1 MGRVDEV
8 SGYGQEIPVVRRPSV
23 HSMRLEPHP
32 KGDKLSRSM
41 SPEEVTALK
50 QTFSESLEPVTR
62 ELRAIHEALDEHG
75 RLLKSIDVRL
85 TNVEGILDGVEIM
98 VRKKTG

>member
-1 MGRVDEV
+1 
-8 SGYGQEIPVVRRPSV
+8 
-23 HSMRLEPHP
+23 
-32 KGDKLSRSM
+32 M
-41 SPEEVTALK
+41 SPEEVAAIK
-50 QTFSESLEPVTR
+50 QAFSESLEPVTR

-75 RLLKSIDVRL
+75 RLLRSIDGRL